1 MKMYLDCYPCVLRHA
16 LDVAR
21 RTTND
26 EHVQYDVMNKVVQE
40 LARIPRESTP
50 PEITARVHRIIKRAT
65 GNPDPYEQVKR
76 LHNEIALLLYPKL
89 KKRIEASDNPLLMA
103 TKVAI
108 AGNIMDSGA
117 SGGEFDLNAT
127 IEETLEADLTGEC
140 FHSFENEIMK
150 VSNLLYLGDNAG
162 EIVFDRILIEEIQ
175 ERSQPKVTFI
185 GKGEPILNDATLE
198 DALFVGM
205 DGIAEIITNGYDA
218 PATILDKA
226 SSDVTEV
233 WKSSN
238 LIIAK
243 GQGNYESLS
252 DEKGNIFFLLKVK
265 CPVVARDIGWKV
277 GENVLTRGKRQQ
289 GARK

>member
-1 MKMYLDCYPCVLRHA
+1 MYMYLDCYPCVLRHA
-16 LDVAR
+16 VDVAR

-26 EHVQYDVMNKVVQE
+26 EQVQYNIMKKVVQE
-40 LARIPRESTP
+40 LERIPREATP
-50 PEITARVHRIIKRAT
+50 PEITARIHRIIKKAT

-76 LHNEIALLLYPKL
+76 LHNEIALQLYPKL
-89 KKRIEASDNPLLMA
+89 KKRIESSDIPLFMA
-103 TKVAI
+103 AKLAI

-117 SGGEFDLNAT
+117 SGGEFDLNTT
-127 IEETLEADLTGEC
+127 IEETLAKDLVGEP

-150 VSNLLYLGDNAG
+150 ASDLLYLGDNAG

-175 ERSQPKVTFI
+175 ERSKPKVTFVV
-185 GKGEPILNDATLE
+185 KGEPILNDATLE

-205 DGIAEIITNGYDA
+205 DGLTEIIANGYDA

-226 SSDVTEV
+226 SSVFKEA
-233 WKSSN
+233 WKSAD

-252 DEKGNIFFLLKVK
+252 EVRGNIFFLLKVK
-265 CPVVARDIGWKV
+265 CPALARDIGWKV

-289 GARK
+289 